1 MVFLVIMV
9 YFSVYYIND
18 CFGYKCRVSNRLIIL
33 SISRVNIG

>member
-9 YFSVYYIND
+9 YFCVYYND